1 MTANNHIEL
10 WDKCRSIIR
19 DNIPVEQYDTWFK
32 DINSLK
38 FENDILTLVVPTAFY
53 AEQIEERYLK
63 ILAPAIRRVYGP
75 SVQLFYHFYQVNGQ
89 PESQVVQKSEGPS
102 NTIIEQQLKAPAAN
116 PFYAPY
122 QGNIDSQL
130 NPRYTFENYCGGES
144 NKIVKSIAEA
154 IANDPSNHTF
164 NPLFI
169 FGPVGVGKTH
179 LMQAIGI
186 RLKEKNPQSRVLYVN
201 ARLFSSQYTA
211 AVARKNTNSFFYFYQ
226 SIDTLLI
233 DDIQDLHDK
242 PGTQNTFFHIFN
254 HLHQN
259 NKQIIMSSDRAPA
272 DMEGFEERMLSR
284 FKWGMAAEL
293 SKPDIELRREVLAQK
308 AARDGI
314 NLPLDVREYIAG
326 NVTSSI
332 RELEGVMVSL
342 VGHAAMLNC
351 PITLDLAKTVVGNT
365 VKVVQQR
372 PINFDLLAQEVGSYY
387 NIQPDVLFTKSR
399 KREISDARQI
409 LMYLAKKIAKLP
421 IVDIGKLLQR
431 THATVNYAC
440 NIIEERMQ
448 SDFQLQADISNI
460 QTAILAH

>member
-1 MTANNHIEL
+1 MTADNHIEL
-10 WDKCRSIIR
+10 WEKCLAIIR
-19 DNIPVEQYDTWFK
+19 DNIPAEQFNTWFK
-32 DINSLK
+32 DVSS
-38 FENDILTLVVPTAFY
+38 FSYENDTLTLVVPTAFY

-63 ILAPAIRRVYGP
+63 ILAPAIRRVYSP
-75 SVQLFYHFYQVNGQ
+75 STQLFYHFYQVKGL
-89 PESQVVQKSEGPS
+89 PDTSVVQKSEAPS
-102 NTIIEQQLKAPAAN
+102 NTIIDQQLKAPAAN
-116 PFYAPY
+116 PFQAPV
-122 QGNIDSQL
+122 QGNLDPQL

-154 IANDPSNHTF
+154 IANDPTNHTF

-211 AVARKNTNSFFYFYQ
+211 AVARKNTNSFFHFYQ

-259 NKQIIMSSDRAPA
+259 NKQIIMSSDRPPA
-272 DMEGFEERMLSR
+272 EMEGFEERMLSR
-284 FKWGMAAEL
+284 FKWGMSAEL
-293 SKPDIELRREVLAQK
+293 SKPDLDLRRDVLAQK

-314 NLPLDVREYIAG
+314 ELPWEVREYIAG

-342 VGHAAMLNC
+342 VGHSAMLGC
-351 PITLDLAKTVVGNT
+351 PITLDLAKTIVGNT
-365 VKVVQQR
+365 VKVVERR
-372 PINFDLLAQEVGSYY
+372 PINFDLLVQEVGTYY
-387 NIQPDVLFTKSR
+387 NIKPDVLFTKSR

-409 LMYLAKKIAKLP
+409 LMYLAKKIGKLP
-421 IVDIGKLLQR
+421 IVDIGKMLQR

-440 NIIEERMQ
+440 NMIEERMQ

-460 QTAILAH
+460 QTAIMSH